1 VSNCKGNLHFSLSGV
16 QHYLSGSSIKMSE
29 EAACVG
35 TFYGNCVHKRDFPL
49 VLQGKVAAHKLVVVG
64 NTICFVA
71 NFLKHV
77 TAKNYENWFTDKH
90 KVIVNIKGYRFLKH
104 SVHFS
109 FTLLVGM
116 PVNYDSSYYYNS
128 LLLSLVRPISLP
140 CRCPR
145 SPRTC
150 PISPRIPK
158 WTLLGVKEMARNEK
172 CRRIW
177 SVRRCF

>member
-1 VSNCKGNLHFSLSGV
+1 MCAYSGKIDTVNDLLLSHKGALNASNHVSNCKGNLHFSLSGV

-77 TAKNYENWFTDKH
+77 TAKIMKIGSRINTK
-90 KVIVNIKGYRFLKH
+90 
-104 SVHFS
+104 
-109 FTLLVGM
+109 LL
-116 PVNYDSSYYYNS
+116 
-128 LLLSLVRPISLP
+128 
-140 CRCPR
+140 
-145 SPRTC
+145 
-150 PISPRIPK
+150 
-158 WTLLGVKEMARNEK
+158 
-172 CRRIW
+172 
-177 SVRRCF
+177 